1 MSTFRHVIIGNSAAG
16 LNAAR
21 TIREIDQTS
30 KIVMLTAE
38 DCPAYSP
45 VVLPYLVSGKI
56 REPQMYITDRAFYDR
71 HQIDLR
77 LGTTAEGIDTGQQ
90 QVNLQDGT
98 RLAYDRLL
106 IATGASAR
114 KSAMDTDAVRENI
127 FTLRTMADAR
137 AIVKASE
144 KASDVLMIGAGLVGL
159 ETGHA
164 FEKKGKKVTVI
175 AKSDHLLSQ
184 NSDAR
189 CARMIRDK
197 IETKGVRFFF
207 GRDVA
212 ELSRTNGR
220 IRVTTDQHDEFFVDL
235 IVVGKGVDP
244 NLKLVKDTEIS
255 TDQGIKVNLAMQT
268 SVPGIYAA
276 GDVAQARHLLS
287 GKSAMFGNWPSA
299 CIEGKIA
306 GSNMAEKKYNLAGEV
321 AYNVLP
327 VFDCTA
333 AFLERRDAG
342 DDQTQVLTYINKRKS
357 IYRKILVKN
366 NRIVGAVMLGAYQ
379 DAGVVLYLLKKRKN
393 IARIR
398 DTLASGR
405 ALWGSMMS
413 NRRFGG

>member
-21 TIREIDQTS
+21 TIREIDQTAE
-30 KIVMLTAE
+30 IVMLTAE
-38 DCPAYSP
+38 DCLAYSP
-45 VVLPYLVSGKI
+45 VVLPYMVSGKI

-71 HQIDLR
+71 HRIDLR

-90 QVNLQDGT
+90 QVHLQDGN

-114 KSAMDTDAVRENI
+114 KPAMDTAGVEDRI

-137 AIVKASE
+137 AIANASKKA
-144 KASDVLMIGAGLVGL
+144 ADVLMIGAGLVGL
-159 ETGHA
+159 ETGYA
-164 FEKKGKKVTVI
+164 LQKNGKKVTII

-184 NSDAR
+184 NSDAQ
-189 CARMIRDK
+189 CAHMIQDK
-197 IETKGVRFFF
+197 IETKGVRFLFD
-207 GRDVA
+207 RDVV

-220 IRVTTDQHDEFFVDL
+220 IRVKTDQQDEFFVDL

-244 NLKLVKDTEIS
+244 NLKLVKDTKIS

-287 GKSAMFGNWPSA
+287 GNSAMFGNWPSA

-306 GSNMAEKKYNLAGEV
+306 GCNMAGKKYNLAGEV

-357 IYRKILVKN
+357 IYRKILIKN
-366 NRIVGAVMLGAYQ
+366 NRIVGAVMLGACQ
-379 DAGVVLYLLKKRKN
+379 DAGVVLYLLRKRKN
-393 IARIR
+393 IARIK

-405 ALWGSMMS
+405 ALWGDVMK
-413 NRRFGG
+413 NNHFI

>member
-1 MSTFRHVIIGNSAAG
+1 MSGFRHVIIGNSAAG
-16 LNAAR
+16 LNAAKA
-21 TIREIDQTS
+21 IREIDQTS
-30 KIVMLTAE
+30 NIVMLTAE
-38 DCPAYSP
+38 NCLAYSP
-45 VVLPYLVSGKI
+45 VVLPYLVSGRMK
-56 REPQMYITDRAFYDR
+56 EPQMYITDRAFYDR

-90 QVNLQDGT
+90 QVHLRKGS
-98 RLAYDRLL
+98 RLGYDRLL

-114 KSAMDTDAVRENI
+114 KLAMDTNAVRENI

-159 ETGHA
+159 ETGHT

-357 IYRKILVKN
+357 IYRKILIKN
-366 NRIVGAVMLGAYQ
+366 NRIVGAVMLGACQ
-379 DAGVVLYLLKKRKN
+379 DAGVVLYLLRKRKN
-393 IARIR
+393 IARIK

-405 ALWGSMMS
+405 ALWGDVMK
-413 NRRFGG
+413 NNHFI